1 MKYPFAVAFRGGLH
15 FHPAQRRATVTSK
28 SVENL
33 KAAGGSV
40 NLVWCICTTAP
51 RFGGRIPLDAKDRP
65 DAYDREDA
73 GVNRSAHFSLELERG
88 GWLPALL
95 R

>member
-1 MKYPFAVAFRGGLH
+1 LGG
-15 FHPAQRRATVTSK
+15 
-28 SVENL
+28 E
-33 KAAGGSV
+33 
-40 NLVWCICTTAP
+40 
-51 RFGGRIPLDAKDRP
+51 IPLDAKDRP

-88 GWLPALL
+88 GWLPAWL